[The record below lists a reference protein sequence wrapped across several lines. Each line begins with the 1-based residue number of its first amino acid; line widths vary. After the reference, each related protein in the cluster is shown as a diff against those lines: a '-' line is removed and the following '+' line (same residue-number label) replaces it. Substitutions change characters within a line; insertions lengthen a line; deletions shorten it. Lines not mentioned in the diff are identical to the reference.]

1 MVHFYLPSY
10 ATIYRE
16 LERTILAANTQEDL
30 KWFSN
35 NHGPEMHMNWPAFE
49 VLCQD
54 SKTTMKIVYRS
65 ILLSLPSG
73 IQSRSIRLLLLQRKR
88 NQMEPHPLQA
98 QTMWRHLVTAA
109 GSINKSVVY
118 KTHIST
124 SNVCFVCL
132 FRFYSGLLP
141 SILYRFF
148 YSVNTLQH
156 FTLEFTS
163 ISFVSS
169 LHAV

>member
-1 MVHFYLPSY
+1 
-10 ATIYRE
+10 
-16 LERTILAANTQEDL
+16 
-30 KWFSN
+30 
-35 NHGPEMHMNWPAFE
+35 
-49 VLCQD
+49 
-54 SKTTMKIVYRS
+54 
-65 ILLSLPSG
+65 
-73 IQSRSIRLLLLQRKR
+73 
-88 NQMEPHPLQA
+88 MEPHPLQA

-169 LHAV
+169 LHAVWAAMRRTKPTRLNGLTMSSPLHTRGMKMEEMVILLRTTRSPVKGSVYVLCMTMKDKNKMSSPLKQVII